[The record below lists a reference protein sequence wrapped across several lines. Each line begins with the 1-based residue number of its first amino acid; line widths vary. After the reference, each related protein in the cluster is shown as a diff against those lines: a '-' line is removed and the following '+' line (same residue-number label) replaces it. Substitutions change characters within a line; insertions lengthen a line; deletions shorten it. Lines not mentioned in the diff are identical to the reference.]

1 MNKSLLVAC
10 AAIIFIIGVGTGYFL
25 TPEYSYDQTMAKSAM
40 KPLGKADRFLDKRY
54 LEGVISHHLSAID
67 MAKQALANSK
77 RPEILDLSKAIIE
90 LDTKAIESLNKY
102 RLDWYKDSRPITQF
116 NKTNLGTADD
126 NFDLRYLNA
135 LIAHH
140 LEAIETAKEVKGKSV
155 RNEVLNLSDD
165 INQFL
170 SNSLVTLKKWRE
182 DWYKVK

>member
-25 TPEYSYDQTMAKSAM
+25 TPEYGYDQTMAKSAM

-67 MAKQALANSK
+67 MAKQALQNSK
-77 RPEILDLSKAIIE
+77 RSEVIDLSKTIID

-102 RLDWYKDSRPITQF
+102 RISWYSDSRPITNF
-116 NKTNLGTADD
+116 NKTNLGTSDD
-126 NFDLRYLNA
+126 NFDLRFLNA

-140 LEAIETAKEVKGKSV
+140 IEAIETAKEVKGKST
-155 RNEVLNLSDD
+155 RNEILDLSDD
-165 INQFL
+165 ISQFL
-170 SNSLVTLKKWRE
+170 SSNLINLKKWRE